1 MDILD
6 RLFDIEAVYELYQP
20 DAVIYLFAILLVFYA
35 GKKIY
40 DMLTPYSLNEQL
52 TKVDNKAVAVSF
64 SGYMFGLGIILWGV
78 SSGES
83 TEYFSMDLLDTIIWG
98 AIGIVLLQVSR
109 VVNDK
114 ILLSRFNNVKE
125 LVQDRNIGT
134 GAVEAGSYIGVS
146 LLIMAAISG
155 EDIGLFE
162 GILSTT
168 IFFVCGQTGF
178 ILFGKLYQMITRFD
192 LHEEIE
198 KDNAS
203 AGVAFGMT
211 LVAVGLLLSDFILKS
226 DSIPGFVVWFFL
238 SALLLLTFRY
248 LFDKIILPGQLLD
261 EEISKD
267 KNWGAAIVEG
277 SMAII
282 VAFLINSVF

>member
-1 MDILD
+1 MNMLK
-6 RLFDIEAVYELYQP
+6 RLFDVEDVYGLYQP
-20 DAVIYLFAILLVFYA
+20 EAVIYLLVILAVFYA

-40 DMLTPYSLNEQL
+40 DMLTPYSLDEQL
-52 TKVDNKAVAVSF
+52 TKVDNKAVAISF
-64 SGYMFGLGIILWGV
+64 AGYMFGLGIILWGV
-78 SSGES
+78 SSGENIKNF
-83 TEYFSMDLLDTIIWG
+83 YMDLLDTVIWG
-98 AIGIVLLQVSR
+98 AIGIVLLQISR

-114 ILLSRFNNVKE
+114 ILLSRFDNVKE

-134 GAVEAGSYIGVS
+134 GAVEAGAYIGVA

-155 EDIGLFE
+155 EDTGFFE
-162 GILSTT
+162 GIASTLV
-168 IFFVCGQTGF
+168 FFVCGQAGF

-192 LHEEIE
+192 LYEEIE

-211 LVAVGLLLSDFILKS
+211 LIAVGLLLSDFIMKS
-226 DSIPGFVVWFFL
+226 DSLPGFVVWFLL
-238 SALLLLTFRY
+238 SALLLLTCRY
-248 LFDKIILPGQLLD
+248 MVDKIILPGQLLD

-267 KNWGAAIVEG
+267 RNWGAALVEG

-282 VAFLINSVF
+282 IALLINSVF